1 MSTKKI
7 GKFIAEKRREKNY
20 TQAQLAE
27 MLGVTSKTISRW
39 ENGNYMPDLSMLMP
53 LCEILGIQV
62 EELLKGENEVAGKS
76 REELEKEYYEKRI
89 KEQRSQRLE
98 TIASYVFLGIFVIFV
113 FGGIIYYRDAI
124 GVGGLKIEKMHM
136 IWAALI
142 SGPIAIFY
150 LVMAVYEAMY
160 EKRMRNLTAVA
171 TGRVTGL
178 VCSHLFRND
187 TYGEVPGGVLIGW
200 GVAQG
205 EQMWSGMS
213 SLKKRVP
220 PWFPCVKYEVDGK
233 EIQKITGEGVWKDT
247 WEIGQKVMV
256 LYDPEKPSIC
266 RVEDDPSYRYKRN
279 VDLIIGCVVLLFCI
293 VTAILSVYM
302 K

>member
-7 GKFIAEKRREKNY
+7 GKFIAEKRRERNY

-113 FGGIIYYRDAI
+113 FGG
-124 GVGGLKIEKMHM
+124 
-136 IWAALI
+136 
-142 SGPIAIFY
+142 
-150 LVMAVYEAMY
+150 
-160 EKRMRNLTAVA
+160 
-171 TGRVTGL
+171 
-178 VCSHLFRND
+178 
-187 TYGEVPGGVLIGW
+187 GGVESRISLCVLKFQFAEGQHY
-200 GVAQG
+200 AL
-205 EQMWSGMS
+205 SAHS
-213 SLKKRVP
+213 SWR
-220 PWFPCVKYEVDGK
+220 W
-233 EIQKITGEGVWKDT
+233 
-247 WEIGQKVMV
+247 
-256 LYDPEKPSIC
+256 
-266 RVEDDPSYRYKRN
+266 
-279 VDLIIGCVVLLFCI
+279 
-293 VTAILSVYM
+293 
-302 K
+302 

>member
-7 GKFIAEKRREKNY
+7 GKFIAEKRRERNY

-124 GVGGLKIEKMHM
+124 GVGGLKIEKVHM

-279 VDLIIGCVVLLFCI
+279 VDLIIGSVVLVFCI
-293 VTAILSVYM
+293 VTAILAVTM
-302 K
+302 E

>member
-7 GKFIAEKRREKNY
+7 GKFIAEKRRERNY

-124 GVGGLKIEKMHM
+124 GVGGLKIEKVHM

-171 TGRVTGL
+171 TGRITGL

-279 VDLIIGCVVLLFCI
+279 VDLIIGSVVLVFCI
-293 VTAILSVYM
+293 VTAILAVTM
-302 K
+302 E